1 MGVTT
6 RSKWNPSIASFDAAY
21 SFGTAHGECQRGPEA
36 GRTIENPRGAIPVAR
51 EATCHTGCTSS
62 SPVSWAIELLHA
74 TESIETGTN
83 ARRHLA
89 KGMNRITAPK
99 T

>member
-6 RSKWNPSIASFDAAY
+6 RSKWNPSIASVDATFAY
-21 SFGTAHGECQRGPEA
+21 GTARGAGRWGPEA
-36 GRTIENPRGAIPVAR
+36 GRTIENPRGVIPVAR

-62 SPVSWAIELLHA
+62 PLSWADELLHA
-74 TESIETGTN
+74 TESIEAGTS

-89 KGMNRITAPK
+89 NGMNRIAAP
-99 T
+99 TT